1 MGKLKT
7 FKEQIESGKIS
18 ISNALELVRKERA
31 LIKKGLPV
39 EFNLDTI
46 QTETGL
52 SARESSFCWLL
63 ACAKTSADVSPTGF
77 KTKRHKRNDLISA
90 SPADIALQCGF
101 SRGDVGALLCN
112 HSIKSAIREYT
123 LQVVAVNDNAVED
136 LRSIALNRLSASA
149 SANIADLVEYIPNAG
164 ARQKR
169 SPIVSSAGTVLN
181 ARAAVEN
188 QDNIEGGGGGYPQE
202 TGGGPTL
209 GEVAHRPESSFLSPN
224 FSKSD
229 GISSTEVTSLPAPSD
244 GDAIPQI
251 TDGYYGYMQLADGSM
266 ARIKRLEELPN
277 HVSMAIK
284 SFKIR
289 NEGSKQNP
297 LFVPEIEFYDG
308 VRAAE
313 LLLKYTG
320 DIGAGRAGDD
330 VIGLVGDVVDMI
342 DSARRRSN
350 ERQKRDSTIEADAE
364 ITDVTFEEPDNAN
377 VGRPEINNTIEG
389 EVSIIEEGE

>member
-18 ISNALELVRKERA
+18 ISNALELVRKERT

-77 KTKRHKRNDLISA
+77 KTKRSKRGDLISA

-101 SRGDVGALLCN
+101 SRGDVGALLCS
-112 HSIKSAIREYT
+112 HSIRSAIREYT

-149 SANIADLVEYIPNAG
+149 SANIADLVEYVPYAG
-164 ARQKR
+164 AKQKR

-202 TGGGPTL
+202 TGGGPADR
-209 GEVAHRPESSFLSPN
+209 EVAHRPESSFLSPN

-229 GISSTEVTSLPAPSD
+229 GISSTEVTSLPAPS
-244 GDAIPQI
+244 
-251 TDGYYGYMQLADGSM
+251 DGYYGYMQLADGSM

-330 VIGLVGDVVDMI
+330 VVGMIGDVVDMI

-350 ERQKRDSTIEADAE
+350 ERQKAERTIEADAE
-364 ITDVTFEEPDNAN
+364 VTEVTFVEPDNAN
-377 VGRPEINNTIEG
+377 VGRPDISADREVVNDIEQEDG
-389 EVSIIEEGE
+389 QDCE

>member
-46 QTETGL
+46 QTEAGL

-123 LQVVAVNDNAVED
+123 LQVVSVNDNAVED

-149 SANIADLVEYIPNAG
+149 SANIADIIDYVPYAG

-169 SPIVSSAGTVLN
+169 TPITTSAGAVMS
-181 ARAAVEN
+181 ARLACEKN
-188 QDNIEGGGGGYPQE
+188 NNTLPGGVGYPQE
-202 TGGGPTL
+202 TGGGPADR
-209 GEVAHRPESSFLSPN
+209 EVTSTPGSNFLAPN
-224 FSKSD
+224 FS
-229 GISSTEVTSLPAPSD
+229 GTPEISSSEVTSLSAPSD

-251 TDGYYGYMQLADGSM
+251 TDGYFGYMQLADGSM

-277 HVSMAIK
+277 HVSLAIK
-284 SFKIR
+284 SFRIKKRRVKAESHVCAR
-289 NEGSKQNP
+289 NRILRWRACCRVIAQIHWGHRDKQNW
-297 LFVPEIEFYDG
+297 G
-308 VRAAE
+308 
-313 LLLKYTG
+313 
-320 DIGAGRAGDD
+320 
-330 VIGLVGDVVDMI
+330 
-342 DSARRRSN
+342 
-350 ERQKRDSTIEADAE
+350 
-364 ITDVTFEEPDNAN
+364 
-377 VGRPEINNTIEG
+377 
-389 EVSIIEEGE
+389 

>member
-101 SRGDVGALLCN
+101 SRGDVGALLCS
-112 HSIKSAIREYT
+112 HSIRSAIREYT
-123 LQVVAVNDNAVED
+123 LQVVDINDNAVED
-136 LRSIALNRLSASA
+136 LRAIALNRLSASA
-149 SANIADLVEYIPNAG
+149 SANIADLVEYVPNAG

-169 SPIVSSAGTVLN
+169 TPIATSAGAIVG
-181 ARAAVEN
+181 ARAAAEKN
-188 QDNIEGGGGGYPQE
+188 NNTLPGGGGYPQE

-209 GEVAHRPESSFLSPN
+209 GEVVSTSEPIFLAPN
-224 FSKSD
+224 FSN
-229 GISSTEVTSLPAPSD
+229 GAEVSSSETTTLSAPS
-244 GDAIPQI
+244 
-251 TDGYYGYMQLADGSM
+251 DGYYGYMALADGSM
-266 ARIKRLEELPN
+266 ARIKRLEELPA

-297 LFVPEIEFYDG
+297 ILVPEIEFYDG

-320 DIGAGRAGDD
+320 DIGTNRVGDD
-330 VIGLVGDVVDMI
+330 VVGAISDIVDMI

-350 ERQKRDSTIEADAE
+350 QREKRESVIEADAE
-364 ITDVTFEEPDNAN
+364 VEVVEATFVDNAN
-377 VGRPEINNTIEG
+377 VGRPEISAGG
-389 EVSIIEEGE
+389 EVVNNIEQEDE

>member
-46 QTETGL
+46 QTEAGL

-77 KTKRHKRNDLISA
+77 KTKRNKRGDLISA

-112 HSIKSAIREYT
+112 HSIRSAIREYT

-136 LRSIALNRLSASA
+136 LRAIALNRLSASA
-149 SANIADLVEYIPNAG
+149 SANIADLVEYVPNAG
-164 ARQKR
+164 ARQR
-169 SPIVSSAGTVLN
+169 RTPIATSAGAVMS
-181 ARAAVEN
+181 ARLACEKN
-188 QDNIEGGGGGYPQE
+188 NNTLPGGGGYPQE
-202 TGGGPTL
+202 TGGGQL
-209 GEVAHRPESSFLSPN
+209 AGEVAHRPESNFLTPN
-224 FSKSD
+224 FSNEAE
-229 GISSTEVTSLPAPSD
+229 ISSSEVTSLPAPSD
-244 GDAIPQI
+244 G
-251 TDGYYGYMQLADGSM
+251 YYGYLQLADGSM
-266 ARIKRLEELPN
+266 ARIKRLEELPA

-297 LFVPEIEFYDG
+297 MFVPEIEFYDG

-389 EVSIIEEGE
+389 EVNNIEQENGQDC